1 MLANQRS
8 GAKSRFF
15 YGYVIV
21 LASFV
26 IMGVMWGAFYSFGV
40 FFKPLLEEFGWTR
53 AMTSGAFSLSLLT
66 LGLFAI
72 VVGKLNDR
80 FGPRIIVSVAGLLLG
95 IGYILL
101 SQVTTTWHLYLFY
114 GVLVGIGMSAA
125 FVPLVS
131 TVARWFTRKRGMM
144 TGIATSGLGVGTLI
158 TPLIANWLVTNY
170 GWRFSYTAF
179 GIVVL
184 VIIILVAQLL
194 RRDPKQMGQVP
205 YGADDSRE
213 NLSLQPIGFSI
224 KQTVHTKQFWVLIVA
239 GICFTISLGA
249 VMVHIVP
256 HAIGLGISATSAAA
270 ILSII
275 GGAGT
280 VSRVVMG
287 SACDRIGNKPA
298 MTICFALLVA
308 SILLLLIAKE
318 LWMLYLF
325 AVLFA
330 LGYGGMSAVISP
342 TIAQFFGLVSHGT
355 ILGIMNSFAEGGSA
369 LGPILTGYIFDVTG
383 GYQAAFFLY
392 LALNIVGLSLIIAL
406 KPIKQ

>member
-1 MLANQRS
+1 M
-8 GAKSRFF
+8 
-15 YGYVIV
+15 
-21 LASFV
+21 
-26 IMGVMWGAFYSFGV
+26 
-40 FFKPLLEEFGWTR
+40 
-53 AMTSGAFSLSLLT
+53 
-66 LGLFAI
+66 
-72 VVGKLNDR
+72 VV
-80 FGPRIIVSVAGLLLG
+80 
-95 IGYILL
+95 
-101 SQVTTTWHLYLFY
+101 
-114 GVLVGIGMSAA
+114 
-125 FVPLVS
+125 
-131 TVARWFTRKRGMM
+131 
-144 TGIATSGLGVGTLI
+144 
-158 TPLIANWLVTNY
+158 
-170 GWRFSYTAF
+170 
-179 GIVVL
+179 

-213 NLSLQPIGFSI
+213 NLSLQPIGFSL
-224 KQTVHTKQFWVLIVA
+224 KQTVHTKQFWMLIVA

-256 HAIGLGISATSAAA
+256 HAIGLGISTTSAAA

-298 MTICFALLVA
+298 MTICFALLLA

-355 ILGIMNSFAEGGSA
+355 ILGMMNSFAEGGSA

-392 LALNIVGLSLIIAL
+392 LALSIVGLSLIIAL
-406 KPIKQ
+406 KPIRR